1 MAAPVAVLKMTSAR
15 MGSYFKR
22 LGKGP
27 PFRGNEEMQYEA
39 VRLKSFKDWP
49 NWAAVWPTLLTR
61 AGFYYTKTADQVAC
75 FCCSGRLKTWEAGD
89 SPLTEHKRFF
99 PQCRFMTGRDSTNVP
114 LGEAPE
120 VPPCGQSSCTKA
132 KSGYYVQQAKH
143 AAANNSQ
150 PVKVPGR
157 PAAGLDQH
165 SGPTSLNHSTTT
177 VKGQFPQTGQYTSL
191 QYSAT
196 NEAPQGNLSMA
207 TGGTTGIGS
216 LSLQQLQDLKL
227 ESKRQ
232 ESFTNWPSEAYA
244 CPANLAKAGL
254 FYFDIADHVRCAFC
268 NVTLRGWKPDDEP
281 MEVHLKSSPPCTFL
295 KDARAGGN
303 VSIEEE
309 KVNIQQASQVSSVTS
324 VSSPIIY
331 YCKEYLNKFVYNAF
345 SA

>member
-1 MAAPVAVLKMTSAR
+1 
-15 MGSYFKR
+15 
-22 LGKGP
+22 
-27 PFRGNEEMQYEA
+27 MQYEA

-49 NWAAVWPTLLTR
+49 NWAAVWPTLLAR

-120 VPPCGQSSCTKA
+120 VETPEVPPCGQSSCTKA
-132 KSGYYVQQAKH
+132 KSGYYVQLAKR
-143 AAANNSQ
+143 
-150 PVKVPGR
+150 V
-157 PAAGLDQH
+157 AGLDQH

-177 VKGQFPQTGQYTSL
+177 VKGRFPQTGQYASL
-191 QYSAT
+191 QYSAA
-196 NEAPQGNLSMA
+196 NEAPQGSLSMA
-207 TGGTTGIGS
+207 AGGATGIAS
-216 LSLQQLQDLKL
+216 LSLQQLQDMKL
-227 ESKRQ
+227 ESKRL
-232 ESFTNWPSEAYA
+232 ESFTNWPTQAYA

-268 NVTLRGWKPDDEP
+268 NVTVRRWKPDDEP
-281 MEVHLKSSPPCTFL
+281 MEVHLKSSPPCAFL
-295 KDARAGGN
+295 KDARAAGN

-345 SA
+345 